1 MQCPSCGASPL
12 ERALNLSDSQS
23 TFWRC
28 LTCGAYPV
36 FPVPPNP
43 TSLYTEKYF
52 EGAIHSQSP
61 QYSGYLSY
69 DRGRDVMRRDFIE
82 LFKLWIPPNAFGG
95 MTRKVLDIGCATG
108 TALEAFR
115 DLGVPEERL
124 SGIDVSEY
132 AIGVAKRLLPR
143 AQLRVEDVT
152 TADIGGPYDL
162 IALLDVLEH
171 VINPSALMKKAIQ
184 ALPPGGKIIVSTP
197 DPESFARR
205 IFGARWSEF
214 HAGEHICF
222 VSASWF
228 SWIAESQGLRVRALR
243 HHGKRVTIEHALS
256 RLRSYVPFFP
266 LARFRRI
273 LNLNMRDRLF
283 VVLEKPSV

>member
-1 MQCPSCGASPL
+1 MECPSCGASPL
-12 ERALNLSDSQS
+12 ERVLDLIDSQTS
-23 TFWRC
+23 FWRC

-43 TSLYTEKYF
+43 TDLYTEKYF
-52 EGAIHSQSP
+52 EGAICPESP
-61 QYSGYLSY
+61 RYSGYLSY
-69 DRGRDVMRRDFIE
+69 DRDREVMRRDFIE
-82 LFKLWIPPNAFGG
+82 SFKPFVHGV
-95 MTRKVLDIGCATG
+95 MRVLDIGCATG

-124 SGIDVSEY
+124 CGIDVSEY
-132 AIGVAKRLLPR
+132 AIGEAKRHLPC
-143 AQLRVEDVT
+143 AQLQAEDVT
-152 TADIGGPYDL
+152 SSDLRGPYNL

-171 VINPSALMKKAIQ
+171 VSNPTALMNKAVQ
-184 ALPPGGKIIVSTP
+184 ALSPGGKIIISTP
-197 DPESFARR
+197 DPESLARK

-214 HAGEHICF
+214 HTGEHICF

-228 SWIAESQGLRVRALR
+228 SWIAKSQNLRVRMLR
-243 HHGKRVTIEHALS
+243 HHGKRVTVEHALS
-256 RLRSYVPFFP
+256 RLRAYIPFFP

-283 VVLEKPSV
+283 VVMEKPEV